1 MPLPAWNKLYLSPRG
16 IGLRQAYCFTVYDKT
31 LYHMTYSINHTFFDT
46 YQAPRQNNLQAGH
59 FSKNAFLSFILRG
72 SITGFSLFLDI

>member
-1 MPLPAWNKLYLSPRG
+1 
-16 IGLRQAYCFTVYDKT
+16 
-31 LYHMTYSINHTFFDT
+31 MTYSINHTFFDT

-72 SITGFSLFLDI
+72 SITGFCSFSRHINSFSSKNKSCLEKAYKNVGYLIPSV